1 MRYPLTCTKWLLSK
15 RKKIA
20 SVGKD
25 MEKKELCVRLVG
37 ATIIEKKCEV
47 SSNQLKIE
55 PIHDL
60 AIAIMDINPK
70 KQKQ

>member
-1 MRYPLTCTKWLLSK
+1 VENSSRDGNTRPPYLSP
-15 RKKIA
+15 
-20 SVGKD
+20 
-25 MEKKELCVRLVG
+25 EKKELCVRLVG

-47 SSNQLKIE
+47 SSKQLKIE